1 MKFNREIQREWMPDN
16 IKEGYHRQMLSQSKV
31 AFVLSIFGSVAGFV
45 VILWGIYYCVINQG
59 SQWVGIISGS
69 IIEAVSILFNKI
81 SVESNKKISEFFF
94 ELTEDSNV
102 RRGLEL
108 IPKIKDDSTRDKL
121 IAEMAIQLLDG
132 ANKNKYE

>member
-16 IKEGYHRQMLSQSKV
+16 IKEGYHRQMLSQSKM
-31 AFVLSIFGSVAGFV
+31 AFIISIFGSVTGFM
-45 VILWGIYYCVINQG
+45 VILWGIYYCVINNG

-69 IIEAVSILFNKI
+69 IIEAVSVLFNKI
-81 SVESNKKISEFFF
+81 SVESNKKISEFFL

-108 IPKIKDDSTRDKL
+108 IPQIKDDSTRDKL
-121 IAEMAIQLLDG
+121 IAEMAMQLLEG
-132 ANKNKYE
+132 ANKNKHE